1 MKHKKKFLP
10 AFIYLG
16 LLTVALPAYAANL
29 PSYFDWRLSTPTD
42 RTSAVTEAV
51 VGEARDQGHYQDCWS
66 FATNASL
73 ESSINLQR

>member
-51 VGEARDQGHYQDCWS
+51 VGEARVICTPLIGHPLIEFRD
-66 FATNASL
+66 L
-73 ESSINLQR
+73 EINFLKH